1 MISKKE
7 YDTILKLLEEG
18 KSSEIKEYLTEQL
31 NIEYINSA
39 RKTIMELI
47 NSDCDKKY
55 PSYYE
60 RTKLHK
66 GVLKL
71 YRGIYTE
78 IGNGFVICHK
88 DSNLFQL
95 YDRSILTPEINNM
108 LSANVFQ
115 DNEQK
120 TQRIIECFSKLD
132 KDNLKLISL
141 KKKEK
146 ENLIILTKDGYKITI
161 PNEYYVV
168 AHRLLGDDV
177 NEYIFDGGIYID
189 SSKGKAIVMRRN
201 K

>member
-18 KSSEIKEYLTEQL
+18 KIQEIKEYLTEQL

-78 IGNGFVICHK
+78 VGNGFVICHK

-95 YDRSILTPEINNM
+95 YDRSILTPEINNI

-115 DNEQK
+115 YDEKK
-120 TQRIIECFSKLD
+120 TQKIIDSLSKFD

-146 ENLIILTKDGYKITI
+146 EDLVIYSKEGYKLII
-161 PNEYYVV
+161 PNEYYVI
-168 AHRLLGDDV
+168 AHKLLGDDV